1 MCPVRAYEAHIAN
14 LHPLCPALFQTPSK
28 KGDQFKNEPMGKNAI
43 SSLMKN
49 LSKKA
54 SLSKI
59 YTNHCVRATTI
70 TNLFQAGIDAKQIC
84 AITKHTDERSL
95 DHYIG
100 QTTSAQKRH
109 CSSILSTSFSESVLS
124 DNGVVSGASIAVA
137 SQSPARSTIANV
149 MHNCTVN
156 VYNGVQPP
164 IEIVPM
170 PSIDFALLPSAIV
183 PAHEDNHYH

>member
-1 MCPVRAYEAHIAN
+1 MYETVAVMYSVSSHRESLSIR
-14 LHPLCPALFQTPSK
+14 LALKK
-28 KGDQFKNEPMGKNAI
+28 KGDQLKNSPMGK
-43 SSLMKN
+43 KN
-49 LSKKA
+49 LRKFLCRKPTR
-54 SLSKI
+54 I
-59 YTNHCVRATTI
+59 TH
-70 TNLFQAGIDAKQIC
+70 TNLFQEEVVAKQIC

-170 PSIDFALLPSAIV
+170 PSVDFALLPSAIV
-183 PAHEDNHYH
+183 PAHEDNHYHWVIYTITSLLL